1 MTSGIQSQ
9 NNVQAAPALNAHA
22 PGANASAPIEHSK
35 PVVKIPSR
43 PVIIAPKAVDID
55 YDPNEVRQSLNSA
68 IKLLNDQ
75 VATKS
80 QGLGFSFD
88 HSIKNP
94 VIVVRNLET
103 GQVVRQIPNEDVLR
117 MAHKLDE
124 LKGLLFN
131 KKA

>member
-1 MTSGIQSQ
+1 MTSGIQTHTAVTATSA
-9 NNVQAAPALNAHA
+9 QAPM
-22 PGANASAPIEHSK
+22 PGQTASAAIEPNK

-75 VATKS
+75 VATKA

-88 HSIKNP
+88 QSIKNP